1 MADVRK
7 TLLETR
13 KFKVVRVEQL
23 TPDGRI
29 HEREIVV
36 HPGAVTIIPMVDQN
50 HVCLIK
56 NFRVAV
62 GRILIE
68 LPAGTLEPNE
78 DPTETA
84 RRELTEETGYHA
96 EAMTSLSKF
105 CMSPGILDE
114 VMYLYLAQGLSP
126 GPRPWRTTNRLRP
139 TSFRGPQQWRWQ
151 PMGESKTLKRWSDSF
166 TMIAYAQTIRKK
178 SARQL
183 FRKESLTV
191 TDLGQMDVDIIDTR
205 PGRSARRYGPIPQT
219 GCGGN
224 L

>member
-23 TPDGRI
+23 APDGRI
-29 HEREIVV
+29 HKREIVV

-96 EAMTSLSKF
+96 EEMTSLSKF

-126 GPRPWRTTNRLRP
+126 GSASLEDDEQIETHVVPWSAAMEMATDGRI
-139 TSFRGPQQWRWQ
+139 
-151 PMGESKTLKRWSDSF
+151 EDAKTLVGLFHYDR
-166 TMIAYAQTIRKK
+166 IR
-178 SARQL
+178 ANN
-183 FRKESLTV
+183 
-191 TDLGQMDVDIIDTR
+191 
-205 PGRSARRYGPIPQT
+205 P
-219 GCGGN
+219 
-224 L
+224 